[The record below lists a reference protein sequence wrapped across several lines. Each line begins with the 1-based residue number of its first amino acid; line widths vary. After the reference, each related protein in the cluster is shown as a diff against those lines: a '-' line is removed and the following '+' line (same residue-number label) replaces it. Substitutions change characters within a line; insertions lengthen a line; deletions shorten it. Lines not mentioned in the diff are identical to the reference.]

1 MTDIRDI
8 VKYAWNYLKPHK
20 GIIFA
25 FAIVY
30 FIDQMVSMAN
40 TFLLGKAIDGM
51 LLAGTMEAIIRFAIL
66 FLTLNLFSFVI
77 CYFVKV
83 GGQKAAEVARLEV
96 KRQISRHIERTSLNY
111 CANVGSMSFMQ
122 RLNYDATLLMIF
134 VINSAGAIPSN
145 FLVFLVASIAIF
157 RIDAVCGLLAL
168 LELPVIIGLYMAFQK
183 KLMERDREV
192 SEKMETGSLH
202 LYELLADTAHI
213 KKNQIFSLLD
223 ERYRKAGEDA
233 VNAVVKQTRIEYVY
247 SLINN
252 NMDIFLKVFLFFY
265 GGISVINGRMTVGG
279 FTIVYSYFSLITGS
293 CTYFLNLGKEIQ
305 GHKAYCERLRKITDV
320 PEETNGTEVLKHIEE
335 IELSNVR
342 FAYKEGEDVLNGFSQ
357 IFQKGKLYVVA
368 GENGSGKSTML
379 SLLLGMY
386 IDDHA
391 GEVTYNGRSI
401 KELDMRALRRDKIG
415 VCEQE
420 PFLINDTVRY
430 TMIYSNDTTQDEHLM
445 ELAYQV
451 SFDEFLKDSEKGLST
466 PVGEGGGALS
476 GGQKQKTALVKVF
489 YKNPDVIVLDEPTSA
504 MDAEGQERLIA
515 YLKEIKKEKIVI
527 VITHD
532 QRMIEAAD
540 EVVRM

>member
-1 MTDIRDI
+1 MTALKGI
-8 VKYAWNYLKPHK
+8 VEYAWKYLKPHK

-30 FIDQMVSMAN
+30 FIDQIVSMAN

-51 LLAGTMEAIIRFAIL
+51 LLAGTMEAVVRFAIL
-66 FLTLNLFSFVI
+66 FLALNLFSFFI

-96 KRQISRHIERTSLNY
+96 KRQISRHIERTSLSY

-134 VINSAGAIPSN
+134 VINSAGAIPSS
-145 FLVFLVASIAIF
+145 FLIFLAALIAIF
-157 RIDAVCGLLAL
+157 RIDAVCGMVAL

-183 KLMERDREV
+183 KLLERNREAA
-192 SEKMETGSLH
+192 EKMETGSLH

-213 KKNQIFSLLD
+213 KKNQIFPILD
-223 ERYRKAGEDA
+223 ERYRNAGEQTI
-233 VNAVVKQTRIEYVY
+233 NAVVRQTRVEYVY
-247 SLINN
+247 NLINN
-252 NMDIFLKVFLFFY
+252 NMDIFLKLFLFFY
-265 GGISVINGRMTVGG
+265 GGFSVINGKMTVGG
-279 FTIVYSYFSLITGS
+279 FTIIYSYFSLITSS

-305 GHKAYCERLRKITDV
+305 DHKAYCERLKEITDV
-320 PEETNGTEVLKHIEE
+320 PEETNGEE
-335 IELSNVR
+335 ILGHIDEIRLSNIK
-342 FAYKEGEDVLNGFSQ
+342 FSYSEGEEVLNGFSQ
-357 IFQKGKLYVVA
+357 TFRRGRLYVVA
-368 GENGSGKSTML
+368 GCNGCGKSTMI

-386 IDDHA
+386 IDDHM
-391 GEVTYNGRSI
+391 GEITYNGRSI
-401 KELDMRALRRDKIG
+401 KELDMRTLRRDNIG

-430 TMIYSNDTTQDEHLM
+430 NMIYSNDTAHDGQLM

-451 SFDEFLKDSEKGLST
+451 SFDEFLKTSEQGLST
-466 PVGEGGGALS
+466 PVGEGGSALS

-504 MDAEGQERLIA
+504 MDAKGQERLMA
-515 YLKEIKKEKIVI
+515 YLNGIKKDKIVI

-532 QRMIEAAD
+532 QRMVEAAD

>member
-1 MTDIRDI
+1 MTDLKDI
-8 VKYAWNYLKPHK
+8 VKYAWSYLRPHK
-20 GIIFA
+20 EIIFA

-30 FIDQMVSMAN
+30 FIDQMVGMAN

-51 LLAGTMEAIIRFAIL
+51 LLAGTMEAIIHFAVL
-66 FLTLNLFSFVI
+66 FLALNLFSFVV

-111 CANVGSMSFMQ
+111 CANIGSMSFMQ

-134 VINSAGAIPSN
+134 VINSAGAIPSS
-145 FLVFLVASIAIF
+145 FLIFLAALIAIF
-157 RIDAVCGLLAL
+157 RIDIVCGVVAL

-183 KLMERDREV
+183 KLLERSKEAAD
-192 SEKMETGSLH
+192 KLETGSLH

-213 KKNQIFSLLD
+213 KKNHIFPLLD
-223 ERYRKAGEDA
+223 ERYREAGEQA
-233 VNAVVKQTRIEYVY
+233 VHAVVKQTRIEYVY
-247 SLINN
+247 NLINN

-265 GGISVINGRMTVGG
+265 GGISVINARMTVGG
-279 FTIVYSYFSLITGS
+279 FTIVYSYFSLITSS
-293 CTYFLNLGKEIQ
+293 CAYFLSLGKEIQ
-305 GHKAYCERLRKITDV
+305 EHKAYCERLKEITDV
-320 PEETNGTEVLKHIEE
+320 PEETNGTEVLEHIEE
-335 IELSNVR
+335 IRLSNIR
-342 FAYKEGEDVLNGFSQ
+342 FAYKEGENVLDGFSQ
-357 IFQKGKLYVVA
+357 TFRKGRLYAIA

-391 GEVTYNGRSI
+391 GKVTYNGRSI
-401 KELDMRALRRDKIG
+401 KELDMRVLRRDKIG
-415 VCEQE
+415 ICEQE
-420 PFLINDTVRY
+420 PFLINDTIRY
-430 TMIYSNDTTQDEHLM
+430 NMIYSNDAAQDEHLM
-445 ELAYQV
+445 KLAYQV
-451 SFDEFLKDSEKGLST
+451 SFDDFLKDSEKGLST
-466 PVGEGGGALS
+466 LAGEGGSALS

-515 YLKEIKKEKIVI
+515 YLEEIKKEKIII

-532 QRMIEAAD
+532 QRMTEAAD